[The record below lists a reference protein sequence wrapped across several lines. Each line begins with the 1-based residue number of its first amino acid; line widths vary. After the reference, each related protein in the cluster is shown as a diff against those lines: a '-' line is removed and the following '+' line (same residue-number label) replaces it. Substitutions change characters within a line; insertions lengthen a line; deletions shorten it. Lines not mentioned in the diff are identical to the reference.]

1 MSNVMA
7 TPELI
12 KAAATELATV
22 GSTLGAAHI
31 EAAGP
36 TLAIQPAAAD
46 EVSAA
51 IAQLF
56 SREGEHYQQ
65 TAGHAAAFHDQFVQH
80 LTAAAG
86 TYASAETGNAAL
98 LQPVAVSAGSAAANV
113 LGVTIPTTLEEI
125 TAPLLG
131 ILLALVLGPPVVLS
145 LTVLVYGLPTILQLL
160 TPVAAG
166 AG

>member
-1 MSNVMA
+1 MSNVIA
-7 TPELI
+7 TPELV
-12 KAAATELATV
+12 KAAAAELATV
-22 GSTLGAAHI
+22 GSTLDAAHI

-46 EVSAA
+46 EVSAG

-56 SREGEHYQQ
+56 SREAEQYQQ
-65 TAGHAAAFHDQFVQH
+65 AAGKAAAFHEQFVQH

-86 TYASAETGNAAL
+86 TYAGAEAGNAAS

-113 LGVTIPTTLEEI
+113 LGLTIPTTLEDI

-131 ILLALVLGPPVVLS
+131 ILLALVLGPPVALS
-145 LTVLVYGLPTILQLL
+145 LAVLLYGLPTILQLL